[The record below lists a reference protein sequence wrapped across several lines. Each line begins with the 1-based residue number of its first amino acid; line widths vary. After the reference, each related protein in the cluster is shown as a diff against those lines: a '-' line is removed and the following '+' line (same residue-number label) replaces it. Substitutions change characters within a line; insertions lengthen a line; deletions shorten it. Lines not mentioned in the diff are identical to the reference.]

1 MVRPTAKTRRD
12 ESRRGTHEC
21 VRHGRLRILAI
32 LFLAATAAM
41 AQSDRSTITGVLTDE
56 TGAVIPG
63 AAVEA
68 VNQATGLKYATT
80 SNGVGIYALPAL
92 PVGPYEVSVTA
103 KGFRT
108 EGWQGPVHVAATT
121 TLNFTMY
128 IPTLNVDVEIVT
140 APLDQVASDNS
151 TGITEKL
158 VTDLPLSVSGN
169 MRNPESFIFLTPGV
183 TGTAS
188 NTQIDGSQSR
198 AKEVLFDGVGA
209 TSPESGGTLF
219 TYPSVE
225 AISEF
230 RLVNSD
236 FSAEYGRT
244 GGGFEV
250 FSSKSGTNA
259 FHGAAFDYLRNN
271 VFDARGFFATA
282 APVNRQNEFGAAL
295 GGPVAIPRVYNGR
308 KRTFFYFV
316 YSGFRYD
323 QSSSNSLV
331 SIPPVAFRDGNFSSL
346 EGSSGKPI
354 LIYDPSSTTL
364 ASSGAYTRTPFPGNQ
379 IPQSSFSSVSS
390 KILPLLPQPTN
401 GGNLNNFLALNG
413 NSFSRDQVDLKID
426 HSFSDANR
434 LSGFLYVG
442 RQAQISADTLPDPFT
457 NGLNNDYESRWARLS
472 DDWTLS
478 PNLLNHAAFGFTR
491 EAQLWNSLAANQN
504 WPSQIGLTGVQTGAG
519 NAFPYVTFSDG
530 YTTWGSTNGT
540 KTVGEQVNNVFQL
553 DDSVGWERGRHS
565 LKFGADARWL
575 QTNGADYFGSQGNF
589 AFNTLETGLPG
600 SSSTGSAFASFLLG
614 DVHQGQLNQLTLV
627 PGIRYRYL
635 AGFAQDDWKIS
646 RTLTL
651 NLGLRYEIYFPRAEA
666 HDNLASFD
674 PTLANPGAGNLPG
687 AIEFLGTGPGRSGLT
702 SFANTDYKNL
712 GPRVGFAWAPWPGDT
727 VLRGGYGIYYGPGN
741 ADAGLR
747 QSQSFGFGFN
757 ASPVF
762 ASPNNGVTPAFN
774 WDSGFPQNYVRP
786 PDISPTVANGSA
798 VTMIGAG
805 DGRPPYF
812 QNWSVGVQQP
822 LADDVLVEIDYVGV
836 KGTRLGTTLI
846 QPNELNPS
854 YLSLGNLLSAPVT
867 SAAAQ
872 AAGIPLPYPGFTGS
886 VAQALRPF
894 PQYLTITNL
903 SNPNGDSTYH
913 ALQMKVERRISHG
926 LTGVVAYAW
935 SKTLT
940 DADTAAGGG
949 PSGQTFYN
957 RGLEKAVSDTD
968 VPQAVSISFLYDLP
982 FGPGKRFFQHG
993 GLGKL
998 MAGWTL
1004 TNIDQYWAGE
1014 PIVLTANNTLPLFNS
1029 TLRPNVIS
1037 GVPLEM
1043 SYNNFDPAVDRYINP
1058 AAFTVPAAF
1067 TLGSAARSYD
1077 SLRAPWNLNESVG
1090 AVKRTAINERVTL
1103 IFRAEFFNVFNRVV
1117 FGAPASNISAANF
1130 GVVGSQSNAP
1140 RQGQMALRLEF

>member
-1 MVRPTAKTRRD
+1 
-12 ESRRGTHEC
+12 
-21 VRHGRLRILAI
+21 

-41 AQSDRSTITGVLTDE
+41 AQSERGTLTGTITDSS
-56 TGAVIPG
+56 GAVIIG
-63 AAVEA
+63 APVEA
-68 VNQATGLKYATT
+68 VNQATGLRYATS
-80 SNGVGIYALPAL
+80 SNQFGIYALPQL
-92 PVGPYEVSVTA
+92 PVGLYEVAVKVPGLAPFVASL
-103 KGFRT
+103 
-108 EGWQGPVHVAATT
+108 QVHVAGTT
-121 TLNFTMY
+121 TLDVEMDPIGDRMFS
-128 IPTLNVDVEIVT
+128 VDVTDVT
-140 APLDQVASDNS
+140 EAVDTTSSDNS
-151 TGITEKL
+151 TAITERL
-158 VTDLPLSVSGN
+158 VTDLPLAVSGN
-169 MRNPESFIFLTPGV
+169 MRNPENFIFLTPGV
-183 TGTAS
+183 TGTVTGAGGAAA
-188 NTQIDGSQSR
+188 NTQVDGSQSR
-198 AKEVLFDGVGA
+198 AKEVVFDGVGA

-250 FSSKSGTNA
+250 FSSKSGTNT

-295 GGPVAIPRVYNGR
+295 GGPVAIPRVYNGH

-316 YSGFRYD
+316 YSGFRYL

-354 LIYDPSSTTL
+354 LVYDPSTTTL
-364 ASSGAYTRTPFPGNQ
+364 TSSGAYTRTPFPGNQ
-379 IPQSSFSSVSS
+379 IPPSEFSSVSS

-413 NSFSRDQVDLKID
+413 NSFSRDQVDVKID
-426 HSFSDANR
+426 HSFTDANR

-442 RQAQISADTLPDPFT
+442 RQTQISADTLPDPFT

-504 WPSQIGLTGVQTGAG
+504 WPTQIGLTGVQTGVG
-519 NAFPYVTFSDG
+519 NAFPYVTFNDG
-530 YTTWGSTNGT
+530 YATWGSTNGT

-565 LKFGADARWL
+565 VKFGADARWL

-589 AFNTLETGLPG
+589 AFSTLETGLPG
-600 SSSTGSAFASFLLG
+600 NSSTGSAFASFLLG

-651 NLGLRYEIYFPRAEA
+651 NLGLRYEIYFPRTEA
-666 HDNLASFD
+666 HENLASFD

-687 AIEFLGTGPGRSGLT
+687 AIEFLGTGSGRSGLS

-712 GPRVGFAWAPWPGDT
+712 GPRVGLAWAAAPRT
-727 VLRGGYGIYYGPGN
+727 TLRGGYGVYYGPGN

-762 ASPNNGVTPAFN
+762 ASPNNGVTPAFD
-774 WDSGFPQNYVRP
+774 WDSGFPQNYSRP
-786 PDISPTVANGSA
+786 PNLTPTVVNGSA
-798 VTMIGAG
+798 TAMIGTN

-812 QNWSVGVQQP
+812 QNWSVGVQHE
-822 LADDVLVEIDYVGV
+822 LIANLLVEADYVGV
-836 KGTRLGTTLI
+836 KGTRL
-846 QPNELNPS
+846 
-854 YLSLGNLLSAPVT
+854 
-867 SAAAQ
+867 
-872 AAGIPLPYPGFTGS
+872 
-886 VAQALRPF
+886 
-894 PQYLTITNL
+894 
-903 SNPNGDSTYH
+903 
-913 ALQMKVERRISHG
+913 
-926 LTGVVAYAW
+926 
-935 SKTLT
+935 
-940 DADTAAGGG
+940 
-949 PSGQTFYN
+949 
-957 RGLEKAVSDTD
+957 
-968 VPQAVSISFLYDLP
+968 
-982 FGPGKRFFQHG
+982 
-993 GLGKL
+993 
-998 MAGWTL
+998 
-1004 TNIDQYWAGE
+1004 
-1014 PIVLTANNTLPLFNS
+1014 
-1029 TLRPNVIS
+1029 
-1037 GVPLEM
+1037 
-1043 SYNNFDPAVDRYINP
+1043 
-1058 AAFTVPAAF
+1058 
-1067 TLGSAARSYD
+1067 
-1077 SLRAPWNLNESVG
+1077 
-1090 AVKRTAINERVTL
+1090 
-1103 IFRAEFFNVFNRVV
+1103 
-1117 FGAPASNISAANF
+1117 
-1130 GVVGSQSNAP
+1130 AP
-1140 RQGQMALRLEF
+1140 RSFSRMSSTPAI

>member
-1 MVRPTAKTRRD
+1 
-12 ESRRGTHEC
+12 
-21 VRHGRLRILAI
+21 
-32 LFLAATAAM
+32 M
-41 AQSDRSTITGVLTDE
+41 AQSDRSTLTGVVTDP

-63 AAVEA
+63 AVVTAVLQDTLFQY
-68 VNQATGLKYATT
+68 QAR
-80 SNGVGIYALPAL
+80 SNELGIYAARQL
-92 PVGPYEVSVTA
+92 PVGLYRVTVQSP
-103 KGFRT
+103 GLQMIT
-108 EGWQGPVHVAATT
+108 ELVRVHIAETL
-121 TLNFTMY
+121 TLNFTMH
-128 IPTLNVDVEIVT
+128 IMQDRIEIEVNAPAGQVT
-140 APLDQVASDNS
+140 SDNS
-151 TGITEKL
+151 TAVTEKL
-158 VTDLPLSVSGN
+158 VTDLPLAVSGN

-198 AKEVLFDGVGA
+198 AKEVVFDGVGA

-225 AISEF
+225 AVSEF

-250 FSSKSGTNA
+250 FSSKSGTNM
-259 FHGAAFDYLRNN
+259 FHGALFDYLRNN

-282 APVNRQNEFGAAL
+282 APVNRQNEFGATL
-295 GGPVAIPRVYNGR
+295 GGPLAIPHVYNGR
-308 KRTFFYFV
+308 QRTFFNFV
-316 YSGFRYD
+316 YSGFRYQ

-331 SIPPVAFRDGNFSSL
+331 SIPSAAFRTGKFSSL
-346 EGSSGKPI
+346 VGSGGKSIPV
-354 LIYDPSSTTL
+354 YDPSTTTL
-364 ASSGAYTRTPFPGNQ
+364 TSSGAYTRTQFPGNV
-379 IPQSSFSSVSS
+379 IPQSAFSAVSS
-390 KILPLLPQPTN
+390 KIVVQLPQTTN
-401 GGNLNNFLALNG
+401 AANLNNFLALNS

-426 HSFSDANR
+426 HSFTDSNR
-434 LSGFLYVG
+434 LSGFLYIG
-442 RQAQISADTLPDPFT
+442 RQAQINPDTLPDPFT
-457 NGLNNDYESRWARLS
+457 NGLNNDYNSRWARLS
-472 DDWTLS
+472 DDWVFS

-504 WPSQIGLTGVQTGAG
+504 WPTEIGLTGIQTGAG
-519 NAFPYVTFSDG
+519 NAFPYVTFNDG
-530 YTTWGSTNGT
+530 FATWGSTNGT
-540 KTVGEQVNNVFQL
+540 KTVGQQINNVFQL
-553 DDSVGWERGRHS
+553 DDAVSWVRGLHS
-565 LKFGADARWL
+565 FKFGADARWL
-575 QTNGADYFGSQGNF
+575 ETNGADYFGSQGNF

-600 SSSTGSAFASFLLG
+600 TSSSGSAFASFLLG

-627 PGIRYRYL
+627 PGIRYRYI

-674 PTLANPGAGNLPG
+674 PALANPGAGNLPG
-687 AIEFLGTGPGRSGLT
+687 AIEFLGTGAGRSGLS
-702 SFANTDYKNL
+702 SFAKTDYKNF
-712 GPRVGFAWAPWPGDT
+712 GPRVGFAYAATPKTT
-727 VLRGGYGIYYGPGN
+727 VHGGYGVYYGPGN

-762 ASPNNGVTPAFN
+762 SSTNNGVTPAFN
-774 WDSGFPQNYVRP
+774 WDGGFPQNYVRP
-786 PDISPTVANGSA
+786 PSLTPTVANGSA
-798 VTMIGAG
+798 VAMIGSG

-812 QNWSVGVQQP
+812 QNWSVGVQQEVAAN
-822 LADDVLVEIDYVGV
+822 LLVEADYVGV
-836 KGTRLGTTLI
+836 KGTRLGTALM

-854 YLSLGNLLSAPVT
+854 YLSLGSLLSAPVT
-867 SAAAQ
+867 SAAAK
-872 AAGIPLPYPGFTGS
+872 AAGIAVPYAGFTGS

-894 PQYLTITNL
+894 PQYLNITNL
-903 SNPNGDSTYH
+903 SNPNGNSTYH
-913 ALQMKVERRISHG
+913 ALHAKMERRVSRG

-940 DADTAAGGG
+940 DSDTAAGGG
-949 PSGQTFYN
+949 ATGQTYYN
-957 RGLEKAVSDTD
+957 RRLEKAVSDTD

-982 FGPGKRFFQHG
+982 IGAGHRFFARG
-993 GLGKL
+993 ALGKI

-1004 TNIDQYWAGE
+1004 TNIDQYWAGQ

-1029 TLRPNVIS
+1029 ALRPNVVS
-1037 GVPLEM
+1037 GVPLE
-1043 SYNNFDPAVDRYINP
+1043 STYSHFDPAVDRYINP
-1058 AAFTVPAAF
+1058 AAFAVPASY

-1077 SLRAPWNLNESVG
+1077 NLRAPWNLNESVG
-1090 AVKRTAINERVTL
+1090 AVKRTAINDRVTL

-1117 FGAPASNISAANF
+1117 YGAPAANVSAANF
-1130 GVVGSQSNAP
+1130 GVVSSQSNSP

>member
-1 MVRPTAKTRRD
+1 MPRD
-12 ESRRGTHEC
+12 
-21 VRHGRLRILAI
+21 LAI
-32 LFLAATAAM
+32 LFLAATAAL
-41 AQSDRSTITGVLTDE
+41 AQSDRSTLTGLVMDQ

-63 AAVEA
+63 ASVEA
-68 VNQATGLKYATT
+68 ENQATGLRYATT
-80 SNGVGIYALPAL
+80 SNAVGVYALRQL
-92 PVGPYEVSVTA
+92 PEGVYSVSAAA
-103 KGFRT
+103 KGFNPDTRIV
-108 EGWQGPVHVAATT
+108 QIHVAETVTLDLVPWVSRSDIDVIDVTPVVDTT
-121 TLNFTMY
+121 T
-128 IPTLNVDVEIVT
+128 
-140 APLDQVASDNS
+140 SGNS
-151 TGITEKL
+151 TAVTEKL
-158 VTDLPLSVSGN
+158 VTNLPLSISGN
-169 MRNPESFIFLTPGV
+169 MRDPESFIFLTPGV
-183 TGTAS
+183 TGTTA

-225 AISEF
+225 AVSEF

-250 FSSKSGTNA
+250 FSSKSGTNT

-295 GGPVAIPRVYNGR
+295 GGPVAIPRVYDGH

-316 YSGFRYD
+316 YSGFRYL

-346 EGSSGKPI
+346 VGSGGKPI
-354 LIYDPSSTTL
+354 LIYDPSTTTL
-364 ASSGAYTRTPFPGNQ
+364 AASGAYTRTPFPTNM
-379 IPQSSFSSVSS
+379 IPQSAFSSVSS

-401 GGNLNNFLALNG
+401 AGNLNNFLALG
-413 NSFSRDQVDLKID
+413 ANSFSRDQVDLKID
-426 HSFSDANR
+426 HSFTDANR

-457 NGLNNDYESRWARLS
+457 NGLNNDYNSRWARLS
-472 DDWTLS
+472 DDWS
-478 PNLLNHAAFGFTR
+478 PSSTLLNHAAAGFTR

-504 WPSQIGLTGVQTGAG
+504 WPSQIGLTGVQTGPG
-519 NAFPYVTFSDG
+519 NAFPYVTFNDG
-530 YTTWGSTNGT
+530 YATWGSTNGT
-540 KTVGEQVNNVFQL
+540 KTVGEQINNVFQL
-553 DDSVGWERGRHS
+553 DDTAGWMRGRHG

-575 QTNGADYFGSQGNF
+575 QTNGADHFGSQGSF

-600 SSSTGSAFASFLLG
+600 VSSSGSAFASFLLG

-627 PGIRYRYL
+627 PGIRYRYV

-651 NLGLRYEIYFPRAEA
+651 NLGLRYEIYFPRTEA

-674 PTLANPGAGNLPG
+674 PALANPGAGNLPG

-702 SFANTDYKNL
+702 SFAKTDYKNF
-712 GPRVGFAWAPWPGDT
+712 GPRVGFAYAATPRAT
-727 VLRGGYGIYYGPGN
+727 LRGGYGIYYGPGN

-762 ASPNNGVTPAFN
+762 SSTNNGVTPAFN
-774 WDSGFPQNYVRP
+774 WDAGFPQNYVRP

-812 QNWSVGVQQP
+812 QNWSFGVQRE
-822 LADDVLVEIDYVGV
+822 LAENLLLEADYVGV
-836 KGTRLGTTLI
+836 KGTRLGTALI

-854 YLSLGNLLSAPVT
+854 YLSLGNLLTAPVT

-872 AAGIPLPYPGFTGS
+872 AAGIPIPYPGFTGS

-913 ALQMKVERRISHG
+913 ALQMKMERRISHG

-940 DADTAAGGG
+940 DADIAAGGG
-949 PSGQTFYN
+949 PAGQTYYN
-957 RGLEKAVSDTD
+957 RSLEKAVSDTD

-982 FGPGKRFFQHG
+982 FGPGKRFFQRG
-993 GLGKL
+993 ALGKV

-1004 TNIDQYWAGE
+1004 TDIDQYWAGM
-1014 PIVLTANNTLPLFNS
+1014 PIVLTANDTLPLFNS
-1029 TLRPNVIS
+1029 TLRPDVVS
-1037 GVPLEM
+1037 GVPLEL
-1043 SYNNFDPAVDRYINP
+1043 SYSNFNPAVDRYINP
-1058 AAFTVPAAF
+1058 SAFTVPAPF

-1090 AVKRTAINERVTL
+1090 AVKRIAITERVTL

-1130 GVVGSQSNAP
+1130 GMISSQSNAP